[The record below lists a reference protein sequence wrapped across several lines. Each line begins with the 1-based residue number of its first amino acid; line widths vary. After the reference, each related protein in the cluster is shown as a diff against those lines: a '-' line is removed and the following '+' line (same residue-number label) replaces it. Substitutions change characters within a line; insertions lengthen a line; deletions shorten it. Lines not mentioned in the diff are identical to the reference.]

1 MAGSVGN
8 TEAGFK
14 FAAYHQKFTVSLKY
28 LEEKGSHFYLP
39 LLFKDNPPYRIR
51 EIIFSKILHIN
62 IK

>member
-28 LEEKGSHFYLP
+28 LEEKEATFIYRYFSMIIHLIGFAK
-39 LLFKDNPPYRIR
+39 LLFQKFFI
-51 EIIFSKILHIN
+51 
-62 IK
+62 